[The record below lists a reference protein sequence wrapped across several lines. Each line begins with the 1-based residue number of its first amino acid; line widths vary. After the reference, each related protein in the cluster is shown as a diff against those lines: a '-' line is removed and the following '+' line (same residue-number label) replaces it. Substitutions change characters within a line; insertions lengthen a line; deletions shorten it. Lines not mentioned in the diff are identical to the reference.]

1 MLTSFCLPSHSV
13 GRGVRRHLRKWPG
26 KCPWLQVPGMFKVQ
40 LILVKAR
47 DQRKMQRS
55 KHPWYTGVHVW
66 KLCLFRQSKDRHT
79 QMSHPESCLS
89 SLMITDF
96 LGYEF
101 CSFQISHEL
110 FALKSFFS
118 FSTSICLSLK
128 KVIILS
134 CLSDSCLIHYDSQGR
149 DSRPGQDTGAWGKF
163 SYLTKE
169 GIG

>member
-1 MLTSFCLPSHSV
+1 MSSTKGGTGLIPWRMGGHVHTSAAWPFCGLALCRSSNKRSRVHMLTSSCLPSHSV
-13 GRGVRRHLRKWPG
+13 GRGVRRHLQKWPG

-40 LILVKAR
+40 FILVKAR

-55 KHPWYTGVHVW
+55 RHPWYPGVHVW
-66 KLCLFRQSKDRHT
+66 KLCLCRQSKDRHT

-110 FALKSFFS
+110 FALRVSFLFLPL
-118 FSTSICLSLK
+118 FVL
-128 KVIILS
+128 V
-134 CLSDSCLIHYDSQGR
+134 
-149 DSRPGQDTGAWGKF
+149 
-163 SYLTKE
+163 
-169 GIG
+169 